1 MKDSST
7 LWAKQAEL
15 ASKMRTWIATIT
27 MEDRMPHEA
36 YQIVCDDFYRH
47 ADLINQLRTE
57 DRKGDGI
64 IGEWKS
70 VESILKR
77 GMGECSLWIDTS
89 DCMDFFSDL
98 HVAIFKTS
106 VAFSI

>member
-15 ASKMRTWIATIT
+15 ASNMRTWIATIT

-47 ADLINQLRTE
+47 AVTTCLRT
-57 DRKGDGI
+57 
-64 IGEWKS
+64 
-70 VESILKR
+70 VILL
-77 GMGECSLWIDTS
+77 SSHFYYNL
-89 DCMDFFSDL
+89 
-98 HVAIFKTS
+98 
-106 VAFSI
+106 